1 MRRSDNSRYSFML
14 ALLLLG
20 GSAAIGI
27 LRDRRGSQVFSKPVF
42 EAAAP
47 TMTVQANELTELDV
61 APSALSTTGP
71 ALAEPAAE
79 SFDADALSD
88 AVRTAMAKG
97 RIFSALELQQLRAL
111 FESSDS
117 DELADKARSTI
128 LRALLDS
135 VEGRMPQELLGAAPT
150 LLAALENRS
159 GPLARKLKP
168 ILTQA
173 LAWETKFSR
182 TDVLLSSGANSSKQL
197 DLALANLKSIL
208 AIDASHPRAL
218 AGIKK
223 LQTIYLTAA
232 LTASS
237 NLDFDKAEV
246 FLQRA
251 DAASENRSAVAA
263 ARTDLFAL
271 KAKTESELLSAF
283 ESALMRKN
291 LSEATGIAAKLAKFI
306 PEERSNALNQQIK
319 NTELYGGFSRGE
331 RFADAL
337 GAGAIN
343 GPEMRVIP
351 IGSFVMGS
359 AENEKDRSPNE
370 GPQRELSATSG
381 FALSISEISVGQFA
395 LFAQASGYLSDAETE
410 GWSYTFRE
418 SNGRFSR
425 TKGISWR
432 NSYRGIKA
440 NERHP
445 VVHVSHRD
453 ASAYAAWLS
462 EQTGYRYRL
471 PTESEFEYALRADTS
486 SVFWWGAGVPKSRV
500 ENLTGEH
507 DIGPS
512 GRRWSKNFAKYGDG
526 YFGPAPTKSFK
537 ANAFGMMDMGGN
549 VAEWVADC
557 WHDSYA
563 RAPDSLTAWVNQGC
577 QQYVVRG
584 GSWGSPP
591 SEARSSFR
599 QALGE
604 SSRNA
609 KIGFRVARQ
618 L

>member
-1 MRRSDNSRYSFML
+1 MRRSNNSLYSFML

-27 LRDRRGSQVFSKPVF
+27 LRDRRGSQVFSQPVF
-42 EAAAP
+42 EPAAP
-47 TMTVQANELTELDV
+47 TMTVQGNELTELDI
-61 APSALSTTGP
+61 APSVLGTAGP

-79 SFDADALSD
+79 KFDADLLSD
-88 AVRTAMAKG
+88 SIRTALTKG
-97 RIFSALELQQLRAL
+97 RIFSTQELQQLRAL
-111 FESSDS
+111 FESNVS
-117 DELADKARSTI
+117 EERADKARSTI

-150 LLAALENRS
+150 LLAALKNRS
-159 GPLARKLKP
+159 GPMARRLKP
-168 ILTQA
+168 VLVQA
-173 LAWETKFSR
+173 LEWETKFSR

-197 DLALANLKSIL
+197 ELALANLKSIL
-208 AIDASHPRAL
+208 VIDPSHPRAL
-218 AGIKK
+218 AGTKK

-232 LTASS
+232 LTASG
-237 NLDFDKAEV
+237 NLDFNKAEA
-246 FLQRA
+246 FLQSA
-251 DAASENRSAVAA
+251 DAVSENRSAVAS
-263 ARTDLFAL
+263 ARTELFAL
-271 KAKTESELLSAF
+271 RAKSESELLSAF

-291 LSEATGIAAKLAKFI
+291 LSEATGIAAKLARFI

-359 AENEKDRSPNE
+359 PENEAARSANE
-370 GPQRELSATSG
+370 GPQRELKVKNG
-381 FALSISEISVGQFA
+381 FALSISEINVGQFA
-395 LFAQASGYLSDAETE
+395 LFVQASGYISDAENE
-410 GWSYTFRE
+410 GWSFTFRE

-462 EQTGYRYRL
+462 EQTGYSYRL
-471 PTESEFEYALRADTS
+471 PTESEFEYALRANTTS
-486 SVFWWGAGVPKSRV
+486 TFWWGAGVPSSRV
-500 ENLTGEH
+500 ENLTGEL
-507 DIGPS
+507 DVGPS
-512 GRRWSKNFAKYGDG
+512 GRRWSKFFAGYGDG
-526 YFGPAPTKSFK
+526 YFGPAPTKSFE

-549 VAEWVADC
+549 IAEWVADC

-563 RAPDSLTAWVNQGC
+563 RAPDSLAAWVNQGC
-577 QQYVVRG
+577 AQHVVRG

-591 SEARSSFR
+591 NEARSAFR